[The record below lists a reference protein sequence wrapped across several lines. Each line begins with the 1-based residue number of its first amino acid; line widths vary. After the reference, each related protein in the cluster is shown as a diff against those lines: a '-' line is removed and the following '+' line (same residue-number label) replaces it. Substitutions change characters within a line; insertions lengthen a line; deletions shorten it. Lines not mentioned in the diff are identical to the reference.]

1 MITRPADSRLADA
14 YRALE
19 EGRCEQARELFEQ
32 VVAAEETAAAHEGL
46 SWAALSLDDGETVM
60 RARQRA
66 YRLYCETEDHIA
78 AARMAMWLAKDYE
91 DFRGDAA
98 IANGWRER
106 ARRRLEGQPIAP
118 EHGWLPI
125 LECWGAGS
133 GEYDP
138 QVVAA
143 KASEA
148 MEVARRCGD
157 RDLATLAIAFEGL
170 ALADAGRVDEGMK
183 RLDEAA
189 AAVLG
194 GELDQQLWSL
204 VVVCLLIFACE
215 RVRDFPRAAQWCEV
229 MREAAE
235 RMRHT
240 GSQGICRAHY
250 GSVLTFGG
258 NWEDAEAAL
267 SGAVE
272 CFEAS
277 WPPHKAEAQVHLAE
291 LRRRQGRIE
300 EATALLERAAA
311 HPLATLV
318 RARLALDLGR
328 NEDGLELAER
338 HLRQIPQS
346 NRLQRATGLE
356 PLVRASTAVGRN
368 EQAAQAV
375 AELGSIAGTVGTLP
389 LRATACLS
397 KAVMA
402 STVARLE
409 QARACFEDAV
419 DLFERAGM
427 PFDAACARLELAE
440 VLVALGRME
449 RAQGE
454 AESARTRLEVL
465 GAQLYAERAGSLAAR
480 IARRL
485 KPGSAA
491 SSGSELTARQI
502 EILRR
507 VAAGSTNK
515 KIAAELFLSEKTV
528 DRHLSNIFNKLGVSS
543 RTAAATSA
551 AKRKLI

>member
-106 ARRRLEGQPIAP
+106 ARRLLEGQPIAP

-133 GEYDP
+133 DP
-138 QVVAA
+138 QLVAA

-157 RDLATLAIAFEGL
+157 RDLAILAIAFEGL
-170 ALADAGRVDEGMK
+170 ALADAGRVDDGMK

-194 GELDQQLWSL
+194 GELDQELWSL
-204 VVVCLLIFACE
+204 VVFCLLIFACE

-240 GSQGICRAHY
+240 ASQGICRAHY

-267 SGAVE
+267 CGAVE

-300 EATALLERAAA
+300 EATGLLERAAA

-338 HLRQIPQS
+338 HLRQIHQS

-356 PLVRASTAVGRN
+356 PLIRAGTAAGRN

-375 AELGSIAGTVGTLP
+375 AELESIADAVGTLP

-402 STVARLE
+402 SAVARPE
-409 QARACFEDAV
+409 QARGCFEDAV

-454 AESARTRLEVL
+454 AESARTRLKVL
-465 GAQLYAERAGSLAAR
+465 GAQLYAERAGALAAR

-491 SSGSELTARQI
+491 SSGSQLTARQI

-515 KIAAELFLSEKTV
+515 EIAAELFLSEKTV

-543 RTAAATSA
+543 RTAAATCA